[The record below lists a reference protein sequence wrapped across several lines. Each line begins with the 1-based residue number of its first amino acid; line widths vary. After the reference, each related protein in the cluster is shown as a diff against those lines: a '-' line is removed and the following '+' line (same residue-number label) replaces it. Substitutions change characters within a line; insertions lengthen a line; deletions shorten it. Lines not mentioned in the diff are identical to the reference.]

1 MYFGPGNC
9 IIKTHQFFGLREGI
23 MPIFSNL
30 TGLFSSPET
39 AVTIIIARLLIATLI
54 LPFHELAHG
63 WVANKMG
70 DPTAKWMGRLTLNPL
85 KHIDPI
91 GSVLMLITGFGW
103 AKPVPIN
110 PRNFKN
116 ERKGMAITAAAGP
129 IANFIMAF
137 VLLILAKLILIF
149 YVLTDGAHWLYLI
162 YSLVSWMVT
171 INISLGVFN
180 LCPIPP
186 LDGYRIISLF
196 LPDRIYYTIQQ
207 YEQYILYGFMA
218 LLMLTDFIYTPI
230 SYLSG
235 LIANGLDFATGFMDL
250 IIRALLG
257 GA

>member
-1 MYFGPGNC
+1 
-9 IIKTHQFFGLREGI
+9 

-30 TGLFSSPET
+30 TALFSSPEE
-39 AVTIIIARLLIATLI
+39 AITIIVARLLIATLI

-63 WVANKMG
+63 WMANKMG
-70 DPTAKWMGRLTLNPL
+70 DPTAKWMGRLTLNPI

-110 PRNFKN
+110 PRNFKH

-129 IANFIMAF
+129 IANFIMALGLM
-137 VLLILAKLILIF
+137 LLSKLVLIF
-149 YVLTDGAHWLYLI
+149 YVLANGPYWLYLVYTVI
-162 YSLVSWMVT
+162 DWMT
-171 INISLGVFN
+171 FINISLGVFN

-196 LPDRIYYTIQQ
+196 LPNRIYYTIQQ
-207 YEQYILYGFMA
+207 YEQYILYGFML
-218 LLMLTDFIYTPI
+218 LLMVTNF
-230 SYLSG
+230 LSG
-235 LIANGLDFATGFMDL
+235 IIFDLSNLVYNGLNFVTGFMDL